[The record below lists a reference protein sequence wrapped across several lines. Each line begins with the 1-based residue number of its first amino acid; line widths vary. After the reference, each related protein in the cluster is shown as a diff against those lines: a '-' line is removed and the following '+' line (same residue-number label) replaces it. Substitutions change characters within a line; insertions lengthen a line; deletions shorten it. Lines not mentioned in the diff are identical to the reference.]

1 MHLEQKERLR
11 LSRSGKKRTV
21 LFLIFV
27 SCDLD
32 GIWIVDKLAQM
43 RRQTFNQLL
52 AALAVCDI
60 L

>member
-27 SCDLD
+27 YCDLD